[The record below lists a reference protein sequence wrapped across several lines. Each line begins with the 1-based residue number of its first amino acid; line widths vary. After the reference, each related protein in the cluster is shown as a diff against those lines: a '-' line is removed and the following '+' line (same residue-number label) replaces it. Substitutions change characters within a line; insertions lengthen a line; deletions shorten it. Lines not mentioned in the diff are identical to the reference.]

1 MSRITKETR
10 KESYEKIDSATMRRR
25 VLDVLSN
32 GKPATAK
39 EIAVILHER
48 HLVPYPV
55 RQAVAPRLTELT
67 QNGRVEVC
75 GKAYDQ
81 ETERH
86 VAVYRLVKG

>member
-1 MSRITKETR
+1 MSITKETR
-10 KESYEKIDSATMRRR
+10 KESYEKVDSATMRRR

-39 EIAVILHER
+39 EIATILYER

>member
-10 KESYEKIDSATMRRR
+10 KESYEKVDSATMCRL
-25 VLDVLSN
+25 VLGVLSERP
-32 GKPATAK
+32 KATAK
-39 EIAVILHER
+39 EIAAVLYEQ

-86 VAVYRLVKG
+86 VAVYRLVKA

>member
-1 MSRITKETR
+1 MSSITKETR
-10 KESYEKIDSATMRRR
+10 KESYEKVDSATMCRL

-39 EIAVILHER
+39 EIAVILYER

-55 RQAVAPRLTELT
+55 RQAVAPRLTELM
-67 QNGRVEVC
+67 QEGKVETC

-86 VAVYRLVKG
+86 VAVYRLVKE